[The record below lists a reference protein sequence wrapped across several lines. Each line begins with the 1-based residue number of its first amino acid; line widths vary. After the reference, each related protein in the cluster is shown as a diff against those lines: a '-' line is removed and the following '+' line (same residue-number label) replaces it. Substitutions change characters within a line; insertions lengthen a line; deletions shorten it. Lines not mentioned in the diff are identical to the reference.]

1 MRSPGHESKL
11 IQTTTPGHYRNDKTG
26 AILNQNISEL
36 NQYMIERTRLSESSE
51 INKKVEE
58 LTDAVSEIK
67 EILKIMIERKNG
79 S

>member
-1 MRSPGHESKL
+1 
-11 IQTTTPGHYRNDKTG
+11 
-26 AILNQNISEL
+26 
-36 NQYMIERTRLSESSE
+36 MIERTRLSESSE